1 MNIIITIIVGA
12 IAGWLAD
19 LAFKRFSLSTLYQI
33 LLGIAGA
40 FLGSF
45 LFEGEFHS
53 MLGLPEFLSRVVEAF
68 IGAAVIL
75 GLIILYRSLT
85 NKS

>member
-1 MNIIITIIVGA
+1 MNLIITIIVGG

-19 LAFKRFSLSTLYQI
+19 LAFKRFSLSLIYQI

-40 FLGSF
+40 FVGKY
-45 LFEGEFHS
+45 LFDGEFQT
-53 MLGLPEFLSRVVEAF
+53 MLGLPDFVARVVEAF

-75 GLIILYRSLT
+75 GLIILYKRFSS
-85 NKS
+85 K